1 MEHKT
6 SLLQNEKMDICTTG
20 HISILN
26 PTLQVSDATNFLM
39 EQIRRQQQQIDTLE
53 QKWEECK
60 AEEAMMKQ
68 QINRL
73 TNTVKALATLV
84 PPPRPCP
91 SSKAIPFPKIH
102 HGKTTDTDPA
112 SDPDPK
118 THTSLPPLRLIHPDN
133 LQ

>member
-26 PTLQVSDATNFLM
+26 PTHPASHTMNFLV
-39 EQIRRQQQQIDTLE
+39 EQIKQQQQQIYTLE
-53 QKWEECK
+53 RKWKECK
-60 AEEAMMKQ
+60 AEESIMKL

-73 TNTVKALATLV
+73 TNTVKALVTLV

-102 HGKTTDTDPA
+102 HEKTTDP
-112 SDPDPK
+112 DPDPDLK